1 MVFVSINSNNA
12 EFIPTEEDFAR
23 YELLKKKDWVSLT
36 EDERCF
42 MGRVLIYI
50 NRQNA
55 ESFEELDEA
64 IDSGDC
70 HIDAPCFE
78 GIDHIEMCKRMC
90 GYYRRHP
97 ERRVVDVV

>member
-64 IDSGDC
+64 IDSGDKC
-70 HIDAPCFE
+70 VNVCVAIIHVILRD
-78 GIDHIEMCKRMC
+78 GWRM
-90 GYYRRHP
+90 
-97 ERRVVDVV
+97 